1 MPEAPPSPIA
11 ATARRFL
18 ALMRAAAGG
27 RGLAIAAGLTL
38 AGSLAEG
45 VGLLLLVPVLH
56 LTGIGGEAA
65 PDPRALVIGLGLY
78 VLLVAAGAGVVAA
91 RTLHVAMERIRFVDR
106 LRGDLHHALL
116 HVAWPQFQRLR
127 GTDLMHAILGE
138 TGRLGMCHTHFMT
151 LLSTAATVPLLLAL
165 VLFLSPTLT
174 LVTLGIAAVALL
186 LIRRIGRSGFGVGVQ
201 IGHASM
207 AMTADLSD
215 DLAGLRTVKS
225 LGAEA
230 AREAR
235 LIGRI
240 DTLRRLQRVQIRTQ
254 AIEQAALMLAAALVA
269 CAAILAATLW
279 LRLPLPRA
287 LVLIMAFARLTQRA
301 LGGLRVWRQL
311 EANLP
316 AIHLY
321 DGLLT
326 RLQAGVEP
334 PSAGAH
340 ALPQFA
346 SSLVFDKVTL
356 RTPDGRAA
364 LDEVSFAV
372 PYGAVIAVTGPSGAG
387 KSTLADLAAGLMP
400 PTGGTLSVDGAVLT
414 PERLPDWRRQVA
426 IVPQDP
432 FLFHDTVRANL
443 KIAAPDADE
452 AQLWEALEAAAIA
465 GFVRSLPGG
474 LDSAVG
480 DRGTAMSG
488 GERQRLAIARALLR
502 RPRLLILD
510 EATSAL
516 DSGSETLVLRA
527 LEHLRGRCTVLAITH
542 REQTRRAADIV
553 LELEDGR
560 IRALRPIN

>member
-56 LTGIGGEAA
+56 LTGIGSEAA

-91 RTLHVAMERIRFVDR
+91 RTIHVAMERIRFVDR

-235 LIGRI
+235 LNGRI

-326 RLQAGVEP
+326 RLQADAEP
-334 PSAGAH
+334 PAATTPT
-340 ALPQFA
+340 LPRFA

-356 RTPDGRAA
+356 RTADGRAA